1 LQITRSVLRQYFCG
15 NWLLE
20 VAMTNRIL
28 LGVLLLSTSTCQP
41 EPPAQAAAPS
51 AVVVKP
57 TGSPTTAIH
66 DFLTWYEQHQT
77 QLNSL
82 PVVPAAL
89 DEDTTQVFAVDFRA
103 VEDYLRLLESSQGVS
118 ATYLQAQRR
127 YFQQCQDSLLAHS
140 QTDGLVEGLDYDR
153 LLYTQA
159 ADEQT
164 RLVLR
169 SKPASVRI
177 RADTAQ
183 VIYRWREDQL
193 SEGPNLA
200 FSLAVERGHWLI
212 KASRPCN

>member
-1 LQITRSVLRQYFCG
+1 
-15 NWLLE
+15 
-20 VAMTNRIL
+20 MTNRIL
-28 LGVLLLSTSTCQP
+28 LGILLLSTSACRQ
-41 EPPAQAAAPS
+41 EPPAQATSPTIVAA
-51 AVVVKP
+51 KP

-89 DEDTTQVFAVDFRA
+89 DEDTTNVYAVDFRA
-103 VEDYLRLLESSQGVS
+103 VEDYLRLLNSSRGIS
-118 ATYLQAQRR
+118 STYLQAQRH
-127 YFQQCQDSLLAHS
+127 YFQQCQDSLRAYP

-153 LLYTQA
+153 FLYTQA
-159 ADEQT
+159 GDEQT

-169 SKPASVRI
+169 SKPASVVI

-200 FSLAVERGHWLI
+200 FSLAVEQGRWLI
-212 KASRPCN
+212 KAIRRHE